1 MNILLRGT
9 NYSQN
14 GIKNERTGSGNISSN
29 MGWYTT
35 YEVEFYECSDWD
47 VEAAKKYL
55 TSVNVEYLYLRDLDT
70 PRIVLC
76 VYSQTPVEEILVVL
90 KYLYSC
96 SIRYRR
102 YTTDEWIVFT
112 DIIR

>member
-1 MNILLRGT
+1 MNILLKAIK
-9 NYSQN
+9 YLQD
-14 GIKNERTGSGNISSN
+14 GIKSERAGSGNISPN

-47 VEAAKKYL
+47 VDAAKKYL
-55 TSVNVEYLYLRDLDT
+55 NSVNVEYLYLRDLDT
-70 PRIVLC
+70 SRIVLC
-76 VYSQTPVEEILVVL
+76 AYSQTPIEEILVVL

-102 YTTDEWIVFT
+102 YTTEEWIVFT
-112 DIIR
+112 DTIR

>member
-1 MNILLRGT
+1 
-9 NYSQN
+9 
-14 GIKNERTGSGNISSN
+14 

-35 YEVEFYECSDWD
+35 YEVDFYNCTEWD
-47 VEAAKKYL
+47 DETAKKYL
-55 TSVNVEYLYLRDLDT
+55 NSVNVEYLYLRDLDT

-76 VYSQTPVEEILVVL
+76 VYSQTPIEEILVVL

-102 YTTDEWIVFT
+102 YTTDEWVVFT
-112 DIIR
+112 DTIR